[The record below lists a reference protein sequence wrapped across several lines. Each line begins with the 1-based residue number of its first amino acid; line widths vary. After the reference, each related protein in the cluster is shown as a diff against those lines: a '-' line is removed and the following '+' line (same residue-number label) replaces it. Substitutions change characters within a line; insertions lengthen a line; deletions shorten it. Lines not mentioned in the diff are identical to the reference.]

1 MWPIPEL
8 AATVSEITDPTKASV
23 IAIFKD
29 PKKLA
34 YDFDMLDRY
43 SLQNNSFINWLKS
56 IIFPD
61 NTH

>member
-29 PKKLA
+29 PKNMVMIWVYRLW
-34 YDFDMLDRY
+34 
-43 SLQNNSFINWLKS
+43 S
-56 IIFPD
+56 
-61 NTH
+61 

>member
-29 PKKLA
+29 PKKYGNDLG
-34 YDFDMLDRY
+34 
-43 SLQNNSFINWLKS
+43 I
-56 IIFPD
+56 P
-61 NTH
+61 T